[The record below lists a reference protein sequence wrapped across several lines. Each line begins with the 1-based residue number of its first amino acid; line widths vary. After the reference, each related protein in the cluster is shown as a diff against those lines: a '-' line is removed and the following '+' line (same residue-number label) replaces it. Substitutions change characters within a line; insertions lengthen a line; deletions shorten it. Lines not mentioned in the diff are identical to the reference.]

1 LRFGQRKLPRAFL
14 PVAAAV
20 IIALLIAIATDLVRL
35 GPATIDLPKN
45 AMGLT
50 IEISRIA
57 DGDPSFDY
65 YYVVLSISNSIDD
78 PTIRPYEASV
88 RLRVDPAASIT
99 RHIPTAGDHAEGET
113 ILLPDVVR
121 TFTASAGYVSY
132 DEPEENVGVWIVHGE
147 RLLQSTPIFDRRG
160 DFLVD
165 VRIRQGVSLTVTAE
179 ATLTWYYR
187 SPVQAYPVASRTTE
201 AGFRIASDRSS
212 T

>member
-1 LRFGQRKLPRAFL
+1 
-14 PVAAAV
+14 
-20 IIALLIAIATDLVRL
+20 
-35 GPATIDLPKN
+35 
-45 AMGLT
+45 M
-50 IEISRIA
+50 
-57 DGDPSFDY
+57 
-65 YYVVLSISNSIDD
+65 
-78 PTIRPYEASV
+78 
-88 RLRVDPAASIT
+88 
-99 RHIPTAGDHAEGET
+99 
-113 ILLPDVVR
+113 
-121 TFTASAGYVSY
+121 
-132 DEPEENVGVWIVHGE
+132 NVGVWIVHGE